1 LEKWSIF
8 QFLKLPAARKEGRQ
22 PIFLDFTINFF
33 PGENSLAQIMDEI
46 MTKSRN
52 LIDGVILSP
61 NMLSRAIPADGKELW
76 VRADSVFGF
85 LHQNKSEKSFTSF
98 SIDPRDWIKHGIS
111 GVVGTLMLGSP
122 ASIEAD
128 NIQNLALLRSRCLDL
143 GLNYVIDLHTSKKLP
158 EKTINIEVVELGLN
172 LAVELGG
179 DIAILPSMDCF
190 LRSDHIE
197 KIAAL
202 PVFTRM
208 STIDVASKYQPS
220 AVRTV
225 YPKALDGIVITN
237 LQDWRVLFDDGYL
250 LKSWSKSL
258 RFAPVEGLK

>member
-1 LEKWSIF
+1 LDKWSIF
-8 QFLKLPAARKEGRQ
+8 RLLKLPAARKEGRQ

-33 PGENSLAQIMDEI
+33 PGENSLGKIMDEI

-61 NMLSRAIPADGKELW
+61 SMLSRAIPADGKELW
-76 VRADSVFGF
+76 VRADSIFGF
-85 LHQNKSEKSFTSF
+85 IPQNKREKSFTSF
-98 SIDPRDWIKHGIS
+98 SVDPRDWIKHGIS
-111 GVVGTLMLGSP
+111 GVLGTLMLGSP

-179 DIAILPSMDCF
+179 DLAILPSMDCF

-202 PVFTRM
+202 PVFVRM
-208 STIDVASKYQPS
+208 STMDIASKYHS
-220 AVRTV
+220 STVRTV

-237 LQDWRVLFDDGYL
+237 LQDWRMLFEDSHL
-250 LKSWSKSL
+250 FKSWSNSL
-258 RFAPVEGLK
+258 RFALAEDLK